1 MIFIQDLAIIG
12 LKGRCKMN
20 EQKKISN
27 KSSSKSMAGNVRPH
41 FSKAVLD
48 VAKKNLKEFESQS
61 EEAFLVR
68 ADMDRKLSSL

>member
-1 MIFIQDLAIIG
+1 
-12 LKGRCKMN
+12 MN
-20 EQKKISN
+20 IQKKAST
-27 KSSSKSMAGNVRPH
+27 KSSSKGSVRCARPH

-61 EEAFLVR
+61 DEAFLVR